1 MKIVLKSL
9 LMLSLCFIS
18 LTGCSTVKDDVEET
32 ADRFSGNVEIMWD
45 DVKDELNQIEQ
56 DITGNS
62 DNDLL
67 EQEDV
72 SVLVTTIKDGYDK
85 IRDGI
90 TQDNQEEA
98 KKVYEAA
105 VKLEDMKNNTAAKLD
120 DDEEKIL
127 ELGEKM
133 KTLMKHYY
141 GQGEGSYNEALADV
155 KERLDQLNDFS
166 DEKWTELN
174 NKLK

>member
-72 SVLVTTIKDGYDK
+72 SVLLLKESIF
-85 IRDGI
+85 
-90 TQDNQEEA
+90 
-98 KKVYEAA
+98 
-105 VKLEDMKNNTAAKLD
+105 
-120 DDEEKIL
+120 IL
-127 ELGEKM
+127 
-133 KTLMKHYY
+133 LMVMLPAM
-141 GQGEGSYNEALADV
+141 GV
-155 KERLDQLNDFS
+155 M
-166 DEKWTELN
+166 
-174 NKLK
+174 